1 VTSSSFPSR
10 AALELRG
17 ALVLDQLQP
26 QLAAALAASG
36 EGFFP
41 LPGECAF
48 WAEIEPGIAAERL
61 LDTAL
66 KQGDVRPGAL
76 VTERRYGTFE
86 VHGPDQGQV
95 REAGRRAL
103 AGSGL
108 ELLPDDPGRADRP
121 SGLGGLPPEVLFAE
135 VLRQIDAH
143 HAAMV
148 NRSRAGSLLLAGD
161 TLFTLEVAPA
171 VWVLLAANAAEKAA
185 PIRLIDLENH
195 GAVGRLRLGGSDAA
209 IEAAVRAVEGAMD
222 CVKRAL

>member
-1 VTSSSFPSR
+1 MTPVSR
-10 AALELRG
+10 PRLTLRG

-26 QLAAALAASG
+26 QLAAALAAEG

-41 LPGECAF
+41 LPGECSF

-76 VTERRYGTFE
+76 VTERHYGTFE
-86 VHGPDQGQV
+86 VHGGDQGQV

-103 AGSGL
+103 ARDGL
-108 ELLPDDPGRADRP
+108 ELLPEKSDGGTARR
-121 SGLGGLPPEVLFAE
+121 GLGGVAPQMLFSE
-135 VLRQIDAH
+135 VLRQVDAH

-148 NRSRAGSLLLAGD
+148 NRDRAGSLLLAGD
-161 TLFTLEVAPA
+161 TLYTLEVSPA
-171 VWVLLAANAAEKAA
+171 VWVVLAANEAEKAA
-185 PIRLIDLENH
+185 PVKLVDLENH

-209 IEAAVRAVEGAMD
+209 IEVALRAVEA
-222 CVKRAL
+222 ALDEAGVGL